1 MTEPGSN
8 DEFGLLPEAAAW
20 FARMRGPDAEASRP
34 EFEAWLAR
42 GALHRAAYNRAS
54 EIFAMGKLLSED
66 DAPTAA
72 PNAPTSG
79 RSRRV
84 AFAAAAA
91 LLAVVASMGLLT
103 IRTLF
108 PAHPDS
114 GTPDRS
120 APIQVAVLGAAGE
133 ARSVRLADGSLVRLA
148 AESILDVS
156 FTRNERRSRLERGL
170 ALFEVAHEKRPF
182 IVAAGGGIVTAHGTV
197 FEVGLS
203 PDRRVSVRL
212 IEGVIDVKL
221 PAANRAQHGAVKRLH
236 GSGALTFAAGSGNAA
251 DAQAM
256 PRSPAVEQMVPAQEA
271 RDFDGIRLADLL
283 SIANRRFS
291 RPIRLADPALGQE
304 PISGRF
310 RTDNPDL
317 LSERIALLLGLTVD
331 RSDPAAIVLRRK

>member
-1 MTEPGSN
+1 MTESGSN
-8 DEFGLLPEAAAW
+8 DELGLLPEAAAW

-54 EIFAMGKLLSED
+54 EIFAMGKLLAED

-72 PNAPTSG
+72 LNAPTSG

-133 ARSVRLADGSLVRLA
+133 ARSVRLVDGSLVRLA

-170 ALFEVAHEKRPF
+170 ALFKVAHEKRPF

-212 IEGVIDVKL
+212 IEGVIEVKL
-221 PAANRAQHGAVKRLH
+221 PAANRAQRGAVKRLH
-236 GSGALTFAAGSGNAA
+236 GSGALSFAGSGTAA

-271 RDFDGIRLADLL
+271 RDFDGIRLADLI

-317 LSERIALLLGLTVD
+317 LSQRIALLLGLTVD